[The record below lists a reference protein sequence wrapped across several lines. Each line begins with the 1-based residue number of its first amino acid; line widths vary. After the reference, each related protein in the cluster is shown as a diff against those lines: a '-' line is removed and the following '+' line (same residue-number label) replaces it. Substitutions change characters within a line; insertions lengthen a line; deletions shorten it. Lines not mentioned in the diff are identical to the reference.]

1 MTWLRR
7 VDKPASLAETRRRG
21 ENKTAQGHTGTG
33 HKGARPEVETG
44 RVEILRPAVQ
54 AG

>member
-7 VDKPASLAETRRRG
+7 VDKPASLAETRHKG
-21 ENKTAQGHTGTG
+21 EDKTVQGHTGTG
-33 HKGARPEVETG
+33 HKVAGPEVETG
-44 RVEILRPAVQ
+44 RVEILRAAGQ